1 MAFPLSKSRGKAR
14 SAAPGLHNKCRASVS
29 VAKRLDCAQLWV
41 SYHPYITFTLVP
53 PVPNTC
59 PPRLCTYRTGY
70 HLQQPPHV
78 PVLRVSS
85 RSLDANDSDRRA
97 RGRVGREYARA
108 RLGHKRAM
116 ALWGARVDVEGPT
129 MEAVASG
136 CATWGVWGR
145 RRVGERYIKAWGEC
159 F

>member
-59 PPRLCTYRTGY
+59 PPASAHTAPGTTYIT
-70 HLQQPPHV
+70 PHV

-108 RLGHKRAM
+108 RLGHKRPM

-145 RRVGERYIKAWGEC
+145 RRVEEVSIKAWGKC